1 MAASEDVQG
10 VTVGRR
16 PARRRQGRVLAAQGE
31 GWSMW
36 VPVDLWDAM
45 TDHERADLARRQAAL
60 LK

>member
-10 VTVGRR
+10 VTVG
-16 PARRRQGRVLAAQGE
+16 RRQGRVLAAQGE